1 MKNLKSQRELVE
13 ELILS
18 YYDLSYKY
26 DKFQELGISIEIK
39 FFNIDHLLEWAL
51 DVVGFP
57 IDTTLEEDSKNKHYF
72 SRDYLA
78 DKISPSA
85 ISANNAHSA
94 VKEYVDFLY
103 KELESLKKESP
114 QLFR

>member
-18 YYDLSYKY
+18 YCDLSCKY
-26 DKFQELGISIEIK
+26 DKLEELGISIGLE
-39 FFNIDHLLEWAL
+39 FFNIDNLLDWAL
-51 DVVGFP
+51 DIVGFP
-57 IDTTLEEDSKNKHYF
+57 IETPLEEDSENEHYF

-85 ISANNAHSA
+85 TSANKAHSA